1 MNGPMQILDRE
12 RPPKV
17 TGSDVSIKDL
27 PQDSLEDL
35 LLLMVRWGKPRLS
48 KQSDGWYCAVDVTV
62 NAKGVEFKVQSDF
75 DHESPFHAASDCHAR
90 LMVALKGLGV
100 QA

>member
-1 MNGPMQILDRE
+1 MSGPMQIWDKA
-12 RPPKV
+12 RPPKEV
-17 TGSDVSIKDL
+17 GGNAHISEL
-27 PQDSLEDL
+27 RQDSLEDL

-75 DHESPFHAASDCHAR
+75 NHESPFHAASDCHAR

-100 QA
+100 NA